1 MEREEIQEQAL
12 KATEGRRRCSVV
24 LGTGVGKTL
33 VGLLHIERNTNAMQ
47 NVLVVAP
54 KKSIFQS
61 WSDDAVK
68 FGKQDLLERIT
79 FSTYIGLPK
88 RDPNAYD
95 YVYLD
100 ELFIFAILTTNSIS
114 SSTSRIIYGIGNPSA
129 TRPVNKCWPSVIYL
143 CFLPEITSVSIHTTG
158 LITPIVRILSIIVC
172 TCPGF
177 KILLLSKN
185 KNFS

>member
-1 MEREEIQEQAL
+1 MERQEIQEQAL

-95 YVYLD
+95 HVYLD
-100 ELFIFAILTTNSIS
+100 ECHSLLDSHRTFLDVYKGGILGLTGTPPKHRGSEKGMMVAQFCSVVYTFKADDAIDNG
-114 SSTSRIIYGIGNPSA
+114 IINDYQ
-129 TRPVNKCWPSVIYL
+129 
-143 CFLPEITSVSIHTTG
+143 
-158 LITPIVRILSIIVC
+158 IIVHELELDKC
-172 TCPGF
+172 
-177 KILLLSKN
+177 KY
-185 KNFS
+185 